1 MSGEG
6 EGHWELKVGDLTGE
20 KRVGKVTGTVGIRE
34 VPGGFSVEVFDDDG
48 VRILPRVWDT
58 FDEADAFALGF
69 IEGLDQGMLNAI
81 TVLDKVHAIDKNKI
95 EVLPQKVVG
104 HGDDD

>member
-1 MSGEG
+1 MSSEG
-6 EGHWELKVGDLTGE
+6 SGHWELKASDE
-20 KRVGKVTGTVGIRE
+20 AKREGKITGTVGIRE
-34 VPGGFSVEVFDDDG
+34 VPGGYVVEVFDDEG

-58 FDEADAFALGF
+58 FGEADAFALGF

-81 TVLDKVHAIDKNKI
+81 NVLDKVHAIDKSKI
-95 EVLPQKVVG
+95 ELLPQKVVG